1 MPGNSTERAKGE
13 ATRFALS
20 MLKRPKFQAGGPV
33 TGPLL
38 GYGGG
43 RTDDQAISVPAGAFV
58 VPSDVVSGLPSAQ
71 GNSLAGHSALTKLFA
86 SLPLSPDEAPYGA
99 KSPDLPK
106 GRTIPGLFN
115 QHHAMQEALAKGGKA
130 GGDEAHGEPVQI
142 LAANGEFIVHPAFV
156 KRLGHGSLKLGH
168 EILDKWVDE
177 SRKKNIVA
185 LKKLPGTVKS

>member
-1 MPGNSTERAKGE
+1 MPGNPTERAKGE

-20 MLKRPKFQAGGPV
+20 MLKRPKFQDGGPV

-43 RTDDQAISVPAGAFV
+43 RSDTLPISVPAGSFV
-58 VPSDVVSGLPSAQ
+58 IPSDIVSGLPGAQ
-71 GNSLAGHSALTKLFA
+71 GNSLAGHVALNKLFS

-99 KSPDLPK
+99 TSPDLPK

-115 QHHAMQEALAKGGKA
+115 QHHAMQQALAKGGKA
-130 GGDEAHGEPVQI
+130 DDKAHGEPVPI
-142 LAANGEFIVHPAFV
+142 LAANGEYIVDPIHV
-156 KRLGHGSLKLGH
+156 KRLGLGSLKRGH
-168 EILDKWVDE
+168 EVLDKWVDE
-177 SRKKNIVA
+177 SRKKNIAA